1 MKKFDVPSFYKSQLI
16 SKIKNIRRLKDPKKK
31 NFDPTIINFS
41 KFTII
46 IPRHFGFCYGVE
58 NAIEIAYKTL
68 AENPDKRIF
77 LLSEMIHNPDVNED
91 LIAKGVKFIMTSNGQ
106 QLIDWNEINE
116 NDIVIIPAF
125 GTSLEIENI
134 LTKKNISTEKY
145 NTTCPFVE
153 KVWNRA
159 SAIAKE
165 GYTIIIHGKYY
176 HEETKATFSRSSR
189 QSKSLIIRDLNEAK
203 FIEKFLFNEISENEF
218 LKIFDGKYSQDFLPT
233 RDLQKIG
240 IVNQTTMLAS
250 ETQEISNYLRNVYF
264 NRFGAEN
271 LKERF
276 ADTRDTLCYAT
287 NDNQTAV
294 IEALKTKP
302 DISIVIGGYNSSN
315 TTGLARIC
323 SQYSKTYYIS
333 NPEKIINNN
342 SIYSFDIEEKKEKI
356 FDNFL
361 SDFYNPKIL
370 IVTGASCPDIL
381 VELTIKKILNLYNIE
396 EELESLYDKI
406 EEII

>member
-106 QLIDWNEINE
+106 QLIHWNEINE

-250 ETQEISNYLRNVYF
+250 ETQEISNYLRNVYI

>member
-1 MKKFDVPSFYKSQLI
+1 
-16 SKIKNIRRLKDPKKK
+16 
-31 NFDPTIINFS
+31 
-41 KFTII
+41 
-46 IPRHFGFCYGVE
+46 
-58 NAIEIAYKTL
+58 
-68 AENPDKRIF
+68 
-77 LLSEMIHNPDVNED
+77 
-91 LIAKGVKFIMTSNGQ
+91 
-106 QLIDWNEINE
+106 
-116 NDIVIIPAF
+116 
-125 GTSLEIENI
+125 
-134 LTKKNISTEKY
+134 
-145 NTTCPFVE
+145 
-153 KVWNRA
+153 
-159 SAIAKE
+159 
-165 GYTIIIHGKYY
+165 
-176 HEETKATFSRSSR
+176 
-189 QSKSLIIRDLNEAK
+189 
-203 FIEKFLFNEISENEF
+203 
-218 LKIFDGKYSQDFLPT
+218 
-233 RDLQKIG
+233 
-240 IVNQTTMLAS
+240 MLAS